1 LYFILFWHNNCNV
14 NTQAYICLNLISFL
28 ICFPLLHF
36 LFLFFYSI
44 TFFHF
49 IFVLCRRLQ
58 CGHSCQC
65 FVSTLIS
72 FLIHFPLLHFLFI
85 FFYSITLFYITFVA
99 VLTTAMSTLMP
110 IFCLNFILFYFL
122 FCFVLFCFI
131 PILYTVAKSTL
142 MPKFFLHSWVCRA
155 HNCNADTHAIIFVL
169 LLTVAM
175 WWKAERVQIHATSDW
190 FGLFC
195 TVVTL
200 SASGLTS
207 VRRLPVE
214 SWKSTKIHATSDCSG
229 MFYRLYSWPTNQGS
243 GSRRHR
249 QNQCQKLVS
258 YPIRS
263 LKKVP
268 HTTTTAVIQ
277 PHHYI
282 WDVIH
287 V

>member
-1 LYFILFWHNNCNV
+1 MLF
-14 NTQAYICLNLISFL
+14 LIS
-28 ICFPLLHF
+28 FPLLHF
-36 LFLFFYSI
+36 LFLFNNL
-44 TFFHF
+44 FHF

-169 LLTVAM
+169 LLTVLYVMLITCLAS
-175 WWKAERVQIHATSDW
+175 VGTS
-190 FGLFC
+190 
-195 TVVTL
+195 
-200 SASGLTS
+200 
-207 VRRLPVE
+207 
-214 SWKSTKIHATSDCSG
+214 
-229 MFYRLYSWPTNQGS
+229 M
-243 GSRRHR
+243 
-249 QNQCQKLVS
+249 
-258 YPIRS
+258 
-263 LKKVP
+263 
-268 HTTTTAVIQ
+268 
-277 PHHYI
+277 
-282 WDVIH
+282 
-287 V
+287 